1 MASLNNQD
9 SLARTT
15 SKICSVKRARLA
27 TNLLI
32 CERSNVDIDD
42 CLALCANNAIQRPF
56 VLGFESLKAFSRP
69 ENIHDLHSDWFK
81 IPEMDA
87 LLKFLLSTGYLPEPD
102 DDAEDTMFTHCLDHR
117 GTSCVMYVCDAT
129 NPDQFESEKN
139 DFISRNL
146 EMMFMNVKINAR
158 PHCYAILRK
167 KGVSYILPPEEGLP
181 IAALYDPVSM
191 FFTAVG
197 LDAIL
202 SHISQVYAYD
212 EVSLGDPLIIAP
224 SRSLNNNVD
233 RFPLDAF
240 IQKNDVINHLRKL
253 QYGSVGV
260 DNRPFGENR
269 RHVQVID
276 LNDENVVARHIMF
289 LDKKPEGFDSD
300 EDDV

>member
-1 MASLNNQD
+1 MHVH
-9 SLARTT
+9 T
-15 SKICSVKRARLA
+15 
-27 TNLLI
+27 
-32 CERSNVDIDD
+32 
-42 CLALCANNAIQRPF
+42 
-56 VLGFESLKAFSRP
+56 
-69 ENIHDLHSDWFK
+69 
-81 IPEMDA
+81 
-87 LLKFLLSTGYLPEPD
+87 
-102 DDAEDTMFTHCLDHR
+102 
-117 GTSCVMYVCDAT
+117 VMR
-129 NPDQFESEKN
+129 F
-139 DFISRNL
+139 
-146 EMMFMNVKINAR
+146 
-158 PHCYAILRK
+158 YA